1 MTRLARRP
9 GLRSAVT
16 LAFALGA
23 LVLSLLLA
31 SGTYFSVRHLLVEQ
45 RERTATRQAYADAA
59 LVRDS
64 LLTYGAEVSDVLGSI
79 SPPAGAIILL
89 RLDGV
94 WYSSSLDS
102 AGPELTAEVQPV
114 VSEGSVGVGWT
125 ELSGPNAVVVGIPL
139 PAVDAE
145 YYEVAVADELD
156 QTLWTLRVSLGIC
169 AGLTTVA
176 GALIGRA
183 ASRRVLAPLEKV
195 TSAAVRVSAGD
206 VTTRLQATDDPD
218 LAALVGAFNNM
229 IDAVHDRIERDARFA
244 ADVSHELRTP
254 VTTLTTSLS
263 LLQNAPDLSPH
274 SARAVQLMTDELT
287 RFQRALEDLLALGRL
302 DAGAHEVQPVVVRA
316 RDLVGQ
322 ALRATDH
329 PNGLL
334 ESEPGGTPDPEL
346 MVDRAQMLRAL
357 TNLIRNADLHAG
369 GVTAVRVVDHAAFV
383 DIQVED
389 SGPGVPAEEKSRI
402 FERFARAG
410 GQKTGTGSG
419 LGLSIVEQTVRN
431 HHGDV
436 WCTDRRGGGAVFV
449 MRLPTAT
456 TGPTGTTGTAATRAG
471 GA

>member
-1 MTRLARRP
+1 MSPFARRP

-23 LVLSLLLA
+23 LVLSVSLA
-31 SGTYFSVRHLLVEQ
+31 LGTYFSARHLLVEQ
-45 RERTATRQAYADAA
+45 RERTATRQAFADAA

-64 LLTYGAEVSDVLGSI
+64 LLTSGAEVSDVLGSI

-102 AGPELTAEVQPV
+102 AGQEMTTEVQPV

-125 ELSGPNAVVVGIPL
+125 DATNPNAVVVGIPL

-156 QTLWTLRVSLGIC
+156 QTLWTLRAALGIG
-169 AGLTTVA
+169 AGLTTIA
-176 GALIGRA
+176 GALVGRA
-183 ASRRVLAPLEKV
+183 ASRRVLAPLRKV

-206 VTTRLQATDDPD
+206 VTTRLEVTDDPD

-302 DAGAHEVQPVVVRA
+302 DAGAHE
-316 RDLVGQ
+316 
-322 ALRATDH
+322 
-329 PNGLL
+329 
-334 ESEPGGTPDPEL
+334 
-346 MVDRAQMLRAL
+346 
-357 TNLIRNADLHAG
+357 TNPPR
-369 GVTAVRVVDHAAFV
+369 
-383 DIQVED
+383 
-389 SGPGVPAEEKSRI
+389 SGPGIWWGRRWVRP
-402 FERFARAG
+402 
-410 GQKTGTGSG
+410 
-419 LGLSIVEQTVRN
+419 TVRSVSSRAN
-431 HHGDV
+431 PGSPGP
-436 WCTDRRGGGAVFV
+436 RAPGGPHPSTP
-449 MRLPTAT
+449 RPDQSS
-456 TGPTGTTGTAATRAG
+456 PER
-471 GA
+471 